1 MHLAYL
7 DELIKKIYSTCVQT
21 QKEHTTIAAIPSL
34 RIFLV
39 SARRWKV
46 GEGFKTRHA
55 GMVKEDR
62 ELL

>member
-1 MHLAYL
+1 VYLAHLDKLVEKMYS
-7 DELIKKIYSTCVQT
+7 IYARA
-21 QKEHTTIAAIPSL
+21 QKEHATIAAILSL

-39 SARRWKV
+39 STRRRKV